1 MTSYHLKCCLR
12 KPFKILSLHHID
24 ALCLAD
30 TRNFLRRGARVGR
43 EQLHQE
49 IAVLKI
55 LFRLWDKV
63 IGEKSVVSAKKM
75 DRECVLAR
83 VVSNLFTSYA

>member
-1 MTSYHLKCCLR
+1 M
-12 KPFKILSLHHID
+12 
-24 ALCLAD
+24 
-30 TRNFLRRGARVGR
+30 GR